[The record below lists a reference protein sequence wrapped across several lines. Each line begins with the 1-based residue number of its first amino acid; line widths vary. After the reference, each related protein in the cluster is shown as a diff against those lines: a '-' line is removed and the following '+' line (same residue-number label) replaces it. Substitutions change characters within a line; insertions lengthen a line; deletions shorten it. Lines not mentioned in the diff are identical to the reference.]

1 MKNSKVW
8 HVFDTSKPEAKS
20 EIGRILSPDVSQALT
35 LARKFWPKAGPIKVK
50 RVVLAQSWPH
60 PGQESEGKRKIME
73 KVKTLKFRCKKVEIE
88 EKTISFLGD
97 ANKREAHIHA
107 HFESPD
113 LKPRDGDRSNLS
125 VTLSKD
131 AKERLAEFGYEV
143 GKVYELVAT

>member
-1 MKNSKVW
+1 
-8 HVFDTSKPEAKS
+8 
-20 EIGRILSPDVSQALT
+20 
-35 LARKFWPKAGPIKVK
+35 
-50 RVVLAQSWPH
+50 
-60 PGQESEGKRKIME
+60 ME
-73 KVKTLKFRCKKVEIE
+73 KVKTLKFRCTKVEIE

-97 ANKREAHIHA
+97 ANKRETHIHA

-113 LKPRDGDRSNLS
+113 LKIADNDWSSLS